1 MEIMLNGFENVHA
14 LRAGILVGQD
24 ECDFSLDLFYMY
36 VIYFIYLLF
45 VWVGAGRLYVVSLL
59 FDLPVSEL
67 SIWPQ
72 CFQS

>member
-1 MEIMLNGFENVHA
+1 MEIMLNGFKNMHA

-45 VWVGAGRLYVVSLL
+45 VWVGAG
-59 FDLPVSEL
+59 
-67 SIWPQ
+67 
-72 CFQS
+72 